1 MQNKQTH
8 EGSSL
13 REVLNMKEFDN
24 VENQSVSNPENA
36 NQPASRF
43 SSFAERINAT
53 LFKWL
58 AAVPAFSFLLACA
71 NEDAF
76 HGKHP
81 LWELLRGTGGNGG
94 N

>member
-1 MQNKQTH
+1 
-8 EGSSL
+8 
-13 REVLNMKEFDN
+13 MKEFDN
-24 VENQSVSNPENA
+24 VENLSVSNPENA
-36 NQPASRF
+36 NEPTSRV
-43 SSFAERINAT
+43 SSFTERFNAA

>member
-1 MQNKQTH
+1 
-8 EGSSL
+8 
-13 REVLNMKEFDN
+13 MKEFDN
-24 VENQSVSNPENA
+24 MENQSVSNPENA
-36 NQPASRF
+36 KQPSSRF
-43 SSFAERINAT
+43 SSFTERINAT